1 LSLVEL
7 AEPIQENS
15 LESAHCSTAADSSNT
30 RPLRFEGASHCD
42 KPPTP
47 KFSRFVCSPHEVET
61 FLWMMIDACG
71 LSHWWGRESTHN
83 EEIVRN
89 SLSLTSPCCQPSD
102 KKVLMT
108 TMTDIH
114 RIVNLRM
121 FEKISLH
128 QLVQNLKFKACDQ
141 WISRNLQDHYSVE
154 MLHDFLWW
162 FYFSFIGG
170 LLKVSYYDFP
180 SCLCIDPFPASRI
193 LSLSPSLQVS
203 GTGPYIFAWMTGSKS
218 AVR

>member
-15 LESAHCSTAADSSNT
+15 LELPPCSTSGDSNHT
-30 RPLRFEGASHCD
+30 RPLCFEGPSQCQ
-42 KPPTP
+42 KPPAP

-61 FLWMMIDACG
+61 FLWMMIQAYG
-71 LSHWWGRESTHN
+71 LSYWWGRESKHN

-89 SLSLTSPCCQPSD
+89 N
-102 KKVLMT
+102 
-108 TMTDIH
+108 IH

-128 QLVQNLKFKACDQ
+128 ELAQNLKFKACDQ
-141 WISRNLQDHYSVE
+141 WISRNAQDHHSEE

-170 LLKVSYYDFP
+170 LIKNTFFVTESASFRNRTLYFRLDDWDQICRPLIKYLKT
-180 SCLCIDPFPASRI
+180 
-193 LSLSPSLQVS
+193 SLFTKVDENSMVS
-203 GTGPYIFAWMTGSKS
+203 G
-218 AVR
+218 